1 MAEETETVA
10 KSVMLERLAAKDRA
24 HSAAVQLLE
33 AKISKLSD
41 KLAASETAAKDAASA
56 IAERDQLRERL
67 ESADIAAALG
77 GVGLGGD
84 ENDGL
89 RSAII
94 ERWKTAPVEADA
106 ERPAFAAWLSETAP
120 TDPLVS
126 IHLRGPADV
135 ADPIL
140 SRNDAAS
147 SGPAFPGAASAA
159 SAALNIGARAP
170 QSNARPKLAPAAL
183 RDKMRAEMAKASVKD
198 RRAIFERY
206 RAEYPNG

>member
-140 SRNDAAS
+140 SRNDAAPAGS
-147 SGPAFPGAASAA
+147 AFPGAA

-170 QSNARPKLAPAAL
+170 QSAARPKLAPAAL

>member
-41 KLAASETAAKDAASA
+41 KMTAAETVATDAAAA
-56 IAERDQLRERL
+56 IAERDQLRDRL
-67 ESADIAAALG
+67 QAADIAAALG

-106 ERPAFAAWLSETAP
+106 GRRSRRGYPKPHQRIRWFLFIYADRPTRPIRSCPGTMRRRPVPRFRERR
-120 TDPLVS
+120 PL
-126 IHLRGPADV
+126 H
-135 ADPIL
+135 
-140 SRNDAAS
+140 
-147 SGPAFPGAASAA
+147 
-159 SAALNIGARAP
+159 
-170 QSNARPKLAPAAL
+170 
-183 RDKMRAEMAKASVKD
+183 
-198 RRAIFERY
+198 
-206 RAEYPNG
+206 